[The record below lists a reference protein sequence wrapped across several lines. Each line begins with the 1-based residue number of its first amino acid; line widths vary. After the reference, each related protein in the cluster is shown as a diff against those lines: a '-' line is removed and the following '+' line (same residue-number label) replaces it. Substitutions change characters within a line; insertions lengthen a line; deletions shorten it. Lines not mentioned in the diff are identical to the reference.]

1 MTWHGKDVNERWGL
15 LCSNPAKVRHPA
27 VSSCLGLIVYVPAPL
42 CTRSL
47 ILSVSVTHF
56 SVPLQ
61 LIALPFITPSSFAFA
76 LHILHL
82 FHALHSALNLSD
94 MSAKA
99 FELLPHSNFVAND
112 FAPLVPNHLKHVILS
127 TSDEC
132 LPHCR
137 TVGETEMFCTFLMLI
152 QKSK

>member
-42 CTRSL
+42 CARSL

-61 LIALPFITPSSFAFA
+61 LIVLPFITPSSFAFV

-82 FHALHSALNLSD
+82 FHALHSALNHSD

-112 FAPLVPNHLKHVILS
+112 FAPLVPNHLKHAVLL

-132 LPHCR
+132 LPYCR
-137 TVGETEMFCTFLMLI
+137 AVGETEMFQTFLMLI
-152 QKSK
+152 QRSA